1 MVHPYSY
8 HHQSFSQSG
17 YVLLENGFLFH
28 LNLKERKVEFEIILF
43 LFEPVKTQKVQ
54 SKYYVLQVQYNRVYL
69 INNHHLQTKS

>member
-43 LFEPVKTQKVQ
+43 VLEPVKNK
-54 SKYYVLQVQYNRVYL
+54 SK
-69 INNHHLQTKS
+69 I